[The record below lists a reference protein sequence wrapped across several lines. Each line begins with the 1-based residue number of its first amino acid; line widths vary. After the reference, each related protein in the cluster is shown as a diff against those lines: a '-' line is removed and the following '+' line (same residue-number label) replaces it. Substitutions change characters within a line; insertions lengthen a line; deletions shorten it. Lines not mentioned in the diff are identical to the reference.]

1 MRDILGNALRWLLR
15 VYPLLRSAPSARPGA
30 RPLLTAPGHGERPP
44 RPLRTSP
51 PLRGGRAGPDPQGR
65 SRRTCS
71 AAPRRCFPRRR
82 RPGRGRRLPRG
93 QAWARTAFRRLL
105 ILLCGGLRRPPP
117 GELLL
122 TAAAPPSEGGGPQ
135 AGPLPPATGHG
146 VRCSGTAAALPRP
159 PFCRGTRRAT
169 ADWQPPRRL
178 ELLLA
183 PTRRG
188 TAVGWRLETCAPSP
202 RRLLLSGAH
211 AFALR
216 RCGRCCVSFRGCAGG
231 SALGAF
237 SQFDGRKSEVASAR
251 GVCCTGLRGTSCP

>member
-1 MRDILGNALRWLLR
+1 MTS
-15 VYPLLRSAPSARPGA
+15 P
-30 RPLLTAPGHGERPP
+30 RPLLTRQAALGLTAAPGRA
-44 RPLRTSP
+44 
-51 PLRGGRAGPDPQGR
+51 GRAGPPQGR

-71 AAPRRCFPRRR
+71 APPRRCFPRRR
-82 RPGRGRRLPRG
+82 WPGRGTRLPRG

-122 TAAAPPSEGGGPQ
+122 AAAAPPSQGGGPQ

-146 VRCSGTAAALPRP
+146 VRCSGTAASLPLP

-169 ADWQPPRRL
+169 ADWLPPRRL

-188 TAVGWRLETCAPSP
+188 TAVGWRLATRAPGPRAPPRVGSP
-202 RRLLLSGAH
+202 SL
-211 AFALR
+211 
-216 RCGRCCVSFRGCAGG
+216 
-231 SALGAF
+231 
-237 SQFDGRKSEVASAR
+237 AR
-251 GVCCTGLRGTSCP
+251 TRTL